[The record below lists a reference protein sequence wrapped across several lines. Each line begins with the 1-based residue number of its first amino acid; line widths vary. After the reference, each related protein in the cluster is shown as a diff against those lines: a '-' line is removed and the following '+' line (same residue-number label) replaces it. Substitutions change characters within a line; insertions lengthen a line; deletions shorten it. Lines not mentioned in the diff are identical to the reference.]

1 MKLLKF
7 LILSIMTTMAV
18 FPDTNDEVKKYAL
31 EYFQTIVKYNY
42 LSLNPSAEFE
52 TKVGSKYY
60 NSSTMLN
67 PGGYAGDEA
76 YYFIDKYSIQS
87 IEYRKEYNEYLV
99 IFRCDSPIQMMKGGK
114 IRKKNMKAETRIV
127 VGSKDARFFIAI
139 DPTVM
144 VINAEGVAVLCERDP
159 SDEFCKVKLK

>member
-1 MKLLKF
+1 MKVLKF
-7 LILSIMTTMAV
+7 LFISVMTAMTILPNS
-18 FPDTNDEVKKYAL
+18 NDEVKKYAL

-52 TKVGSKYY
+52 EKVASKYY

-67 PGGYAGDEA
+67 PGGNADYVA
-76 YYFIDKYSIQS
+76 YYFIEKYSIQWVK
-87 IEYRKEYNEYLV
+87 YREEKDRYL
-99 IFRCDSPIQMMKGGK
+99 ISMICDSPIQMMKGGK
-114 IRKKNMKAETRIV
+114 VRKKNTKVESRFS
-127 VGSKDARFFIAI
+127 VGRKEGQFYISS

-144 VINAEGVAVLCERDP
+144 VTNAEGVAVLCERDP